1 MLRDRHLQRLVIQ
14 RIKYQVLPYGIIAT
28 DRQVECI
35 HHCLTLSPH
44 IAQAVGALAHLWATK
59 GYLQFPDGLLEWLHC
74 HFLAIQLRIYWCHTS
89 VVVAAPVQQ

>member
-1 MLRDRHLQRLVIQ
+1 VIALSIENAE
-14 RIKYQVLPYGIIAT
+14 RSPSSAPCNTTDKMPGLALGIIAT

-44 IAQAVGALAHLWATK
+44 IAQAVGASAQLWATK

-74 HFLAIQLRIYWCHTS
+74 RLLAIQLRID
-89 VVVAAPVQQ
+89 